1 MSEQGSQKPTYATSI
16 EVKQLIDLYLFELA
30 KIECNMGEDSTELQ
44 VQEAK
49 EAKHILMER
58 IKAIDEEFYNSIN
71 P

>member
-1 MSEQGSQKPTYATSI
+1 MSEQGPQKPTYATSI

-30 KIECNMGEDSTELQ
+30 KIECNLGEDSTVLQ
-44 VQEAK
+44 LQEAK